1 MTDGTILLLD
11 DDASILSLVARA
23 LDSEGFEVRT
33 ANSSAELDALLQEID
48 PDVFLLDVNLPDD
61 NGLRIAK
68 TLHKTTDAGIIL
80 VTGVADSIDR
90 IVALELGADDYITKP
105 FNIRELRARVNAVF
119 RRVVPLRR
127 TREKPDRPGA
137 RATAAR
143 SVRLFHGLC
152 LDLLSRR
159 VSDANGLEIPLT
171 TLEYEVLVA
180 LTAHPDTVLSREQIM
195 DQIRGPDWAVYD
207 RSIDG
212 LISRVRKKLFPDGS
226 GAQKIRTVRNIG
238 YMLSLQS

>member
-11 DDASILSLVARA
+11 DDTSILSLVARA
-23 LDSEGFEVRT
+23 LNSEGFEVRT
-33 ANSSAELDALLQEID
+33 ANSSAVFDELLQEID
-48 PDVFLLDVNLPDD
+48 PDVFLLDVNLPDG
-61 NGLRIAK
+61 NGQRIAK
-68 TLHKTTDAGIIL
+68 ILHETTDAGIIL

-119 RRVVPLRR
+119 RRVAPLRR
-127 TREKPDRPGA
+127 ARDRRRSVKEEKP
-137 RATAAR
+137 AR
-143 SVRLFHGLC
+143 SVRRFHGLC

-159 VSDANGLEIPLT
+159 VSDADGLEIPLT

-195 DQIRGPDWAVYD
+195 DQIRGPDWAAYD

-212 LISRVRKKLFPDGS
+212 LISRLRKKLFPDGS

-238 YMLSLQS
+238 YMLSLES